1 MSKKKKIICNANQP
15 FPRVFQKTRS
25 HYPEKTKLKTERAW
39 LEGKKEGT
47 EILLKSKGKVIFNNS
62 FKENSILRLRH
73 YMALE
78 NLSRR
83 VVGQLNVY
91 RSDWERLAV
100 DEGMAV
106 KEQMYFN
113 RCIDLSNHLVN

>member
-1 MSKKKKIICNANQP
+1 
-15 FPRVFQKTRS
+15 
-25 HYPEKTKLKTERAW
+25 
-39 LEGKKEGT
+39 
-47 EILLKSKGKVIFNNS
+47 
-62 FKENSILRLRH
+62 
-73 YMALE
+73 MALE

-91 RSDWERLAV
+91 RSDWKRLAV

-113 RCIDLSNHLVN
+113 RCIDLSNHHVNWRLT

>member
-1 MSKKKKIICNANQP
+1 
-15 FPRVFQKTRS
+15 
-25 HYPEKTKLKTERAW
+25 
-39 LEGKKEGT
+39 
-47 EILLKSKGKVIFNNS
+47 
-62 FKENSILRLRH
+62 
-73 YMALE
+73 MALE

-113 RCIDLSNHLVN
+113 RCIDLSISSCELTLDLKHSTQYVLLPFLKYAKRNRTDNLFLWVNSNPLLTRTRFGFLWISP

>member
-1 MSKKKKIICNANQP
+1 MSKKKKLFAMQINHARGYFKKP
-15 FPRVFQKTRS
+15 GV
-25 HYPEKTKLKTERAW
+25 HYLKRTKLKTEGVARR
-39 LEGKKEGT
+39 KKEGT

-62 FKENSILRLRH
+62 FKENSILGLRH

>member
-1 MSKKKKIICNANQP
+1 
-15 FPRVFQKTRS
+15 
-25 HYPEKTKLKTERAW
+25 
-39 LEGKKEGT
+39 
-47 EILLKSKGKVIFNNS
+47 
-62 FKENSILRLRH
+62 
-73 YMALE
+73 MALE

-106 KEQMYFN
+106 KEQMYFT
-113 RCIDLSNHLVN
+113 RCIALSNHLVN

>member
-1 MSKKKKIICNANQP
+1 MQINHSRGYFKKPRAIILKKP
-15 FPRVFQKTRS
+15 KF
-25 HYPEKTKLKTERAW
+25 KTERAW

-47 EILLKSKGKVIFNNS
+47 EILLEIKRKGYLNS
-62 FKENSILRLRH
+62 FKEYSILGLRH

-106 KEQMYFN
+106 KEQMHFN